1 MMKKVWLELRDW
13 NKSLVTE
20 ALECGVDAILTVEG
34 LIPGIRDLGR
44 IQLIAPGS
52 GDLKVP
58 DDVEIIVIRDKND
71 ENRAAAAL
79 KSKIVAVR
87 TTDWDIIPIENLIPQ
102 GGERLFLF
110 VRGLGE
116 AETAVRIL
124 EKGVAGVVLETDDP
138 AEVSRVA
145 RFIKDLDRE
154 AFSLERLVVRH
165 VDTIGMGDRV
175 CIDTCANM
183 DPGQG
188 MLVGNSSQCL
198 FLVHAENL
206 ENPYVAPRPFRVNA
220 GAVHS
225 YIRVPG
231 NKTRYLGELKTGDP
245 VLVVNSS
252 GETGVSYV
260 GRSKIEK
267 RPLLVLH
274 AVDSLG
280 AEYSAVLQNAETIR
294 LVGPDG
300 DAMSVVSLKEGD
312 QILGLVEGGGRHFG
326 MAVDETIR
334 EK

>member
-1 MMKKVWLELRDW
+1 MKKIWLDLREW

-20 ALECGVDAILTVEG
+20 ALESGVDAILTIGELVAD
-34 LIPGIRDLGR
+34 IRDLGR
-44 IQLIAPGS
+44 IEVIAPDA

-58 DDVEIIVIRDKND
+58 DDVEIVVIKDKGD

-79 KSKIVAVR
+79 KSRMVAVR

-110 VRGLGE
+110 VRNLAE
-116 AETAVRIL
+116 TETAVRIL
-124 EKGVAGVVLETDDP
+124 EKGVAGVVLETHDP
-138 AEVSRVA
+138 AEVARVA

-154 AFSLERLVVRH
+154 SFSLERLVVRR
-165 VDTIGMGDRV
+165 VATIGMGDRV

-183 DPGQG
+183 EPGQG

-225 YIRVPG
+225 YVRVPG

-245 VLVVNSS
+245 VLVVNSR
-252 GETGVSYV
+252 GETEVSFV

-267 RPLLVLH
+267 RPLLVLS
-274 AVDSLG
+274 AVDSRG
-280 AEYSAVLQNAETIR
+280 VEYSAVLQNAETIR
-294 LVGPDG
+294 LVGTDG
-300 DAMSVVSLKEGD
+300 VAMSVVSLKEGD
-312 QILGLVEGGGRHFG
+312 TVLGLVEGGGRHFG

-334 EK
+334 EQ